1 MPVTDH
7 PNPVGGGGCELA
19 LPRSVSGHKKIGLS
33 VGFDSFGVNNN
44 NMPGPDMSSS
54 KYELEDY
61 VYEMECRSGGG
72 GGGVANGSMGGGGG
86 GGGVDGD
93 GGGDTEEDVFA
104 RLAQK
109 ERDLILA
116 AELGK
121 ALLERNELLVQQNE
135 RLAEDYSHKLEILEQ
150 EKHGLRRKLTAAE
163 SEYDIKVQEIAIDL
177 QHAKSEV
184 HDQREVLRQTEREK
198 SQLIDQLTEQ
208 NQRLTTQLK
217 EQSKHEQ
224 QLESQLQL
232 LRDQFQLRKSNMSDQ
247 VSTLEVL
254 REEINLLSDKK
265 LELERRI
272 DSLINER
279 EGLSVTLDESS
290 DRIIMLEKQS
300 MEQDA
305 LVRNCQRDLDDL
317 RHTNIFLNDRIE
329 AMSRNSS
336 SPSMDQTSLR
346 NEIDMSDQEVSRPH
360 SHPSLPGDLLELD
373 EDIECD
379 DPILFPTT
387 DSDNLKAGTT
397 LRQEVVDVICHVR
410 VLIDQ
415 LRHRRRNS
423 LTSLSTNS
431 SDELTPDKLKTG
443 VLAAVVRELQGLIRN
458 ILRREAQGQCA
469 SCGRGGEDR
478 VQLEQEVHRA
488 LEAVDKLNIELNDT
502 KDKLKAKTDEASDL
516 QHQVTLG
523 EAKLKAVAEHRDNLK
538 HDLDNTHLAKD
549 ELIKKAWDMR
559 DNAVSRKNA
568 CEIELARTRID
579 VMQINSQ
586 LMEAIQQKVELSQQL
601 EQWQVD
607 MQQLLDEQMR
617 RKLSKLEMNGGTTT
631 SRTNAQNAAN
641 NGSDSD
647 SSCSGKTSP
656 RKNSRLF
663 SLLTTLKR

>member
-1 MPVTDH
+1 T
-7 PNPVGGGGCELA
+7 
-19 LPRSVSGHKKIGLS
+19 
-33 VGFDSFGVNNN
+33 
-44 NMPGPDMSSS
+44 
-54 KYELEDY
+54 
-61 VYEMECRSGGG
+61 
-72 GGGVANGSMGGGGG
+72 
-86 GGGVDGD
+86 
-93 GGGDTEEDVFA
+93 
-104 RLAQK
+104 
-109 ERDLILA
+109 
-116 AELGK
+116 
-121 ALLERNELLVQQNE
+121 
-135 RLAEDYSHKLEILEQ
+135 
-150 EKHGLRRKLTAAE
+150 
-163 SEYDIKVQEIAIDL
+163 DL
-177 QHAKSEV
+177 QE
-184 HDQREVLRQTEREK
+184 QRDNLRQTERDK

-232 LRDQFQLRKSNMSDQ
+232 LRDQFQLRKSNMSEQ

-254 REEINLLSDKK
+254 RDEINLLSEKK

-300 MEQDA
+300 MEQEA
-305 LVRNCQRDLDDL
+305 VIRNNQRDLDDL
-317 RHTNIFLNDRIE
+317 RHTNLFLNDRVE
-329 AMSRNSS
+329 ALSRNSS

-346 NEIDMSDQEVSRPH
+346 NEIDMSDQEASRPH

-379 DPILFPTT
+379 DPILYPTT
-387 DSDNLKAGTT
+387 DADSLKAGTT
-397 LRQEVVDVICHVR
+397 LRQEVVDVIGQIR
-410 VLIDQ
+410 VIIDQ

-431 SDELTPDKLKTG
+431 SDEVTPDKLKTG
-443 VLAAVVRELQGLIRN
+443 VLGAVVRELQGLVRN
-458 ILRREAQGQCA
+458 ILRREAQGQCGA
-469 SCGRGGEDR
+469 CGGSSEDR
-478 VQLEQEVHRA
+478 IQLEQEVHSA
-488 LEAVDKLNIELNDT
+488 FEKVDKLNIELNET
-502 KDKLKAKTDEASDL
+502 KDKLKAKTDEAADL

-523 EAKLKAVAEHRDNLK
+523 EAKLKAVSEHRDNLK
-538 HDLDNTHLAKD
+538 NDLENTHLAKD

-617 RKLSKLEMNGGTTT
+617 RKLSKLEMGSSA
-631 SRTNAQNAAN
+631 SRVSAQNHI

-663 SLLTTLKR
+663 ALLTTLKR

>member
-1 MPVTDH
+1 MPVTE
-7 PNPVGGGGCELA
+7 PSPGVGVGK
-19 LPRSVSGHKKIGLS
+19 VTSGEHKGAS
-33 VGFDSFGVNNN
+33 R
-44 NMPGPDMSSS
+44 MPGDMATT

-61 VYEMECRSGGG
+61 VYEMECRAGEM
-72 GGGVANGSMGGGGG
+72 A
-86 GGGVDGD
+86 DGA
-93 GGGDTEEDVFA
+93 ENEDVYS

-150 EKHGLRRKLTAAE
+150 EKHGLRRKLTATE
-163 SEYDIKVQEIAIDL
+163 SEYEVKIQELSVDL
-177 QHAKSEV
+177 HHAKSEIAE
-184 HDQREVLRQTEREK
+184 QREAVRQSERDK

-217 EQSKHEQ
+217 DSSKHEQ
-224 QLESQLQL
+224 QLEQQLQL
-232 LRDQFQLRKSNMSDQ
+232 LRDQFNIRKSNMSEQ

-254 REEINLLSDKK
+254 RQEIDILTDKK
-265 LELERRI
+265 IELERRI
-272 DSLINER
+272 DSLLSDR
-279 EGLSVTLDESS
+279 EGLSVNLDESA
-290 DRIIMLEKQS
+290 DRIQMLEKQYR
-300 MEQDA
+300 EQEIM
-305 LVRNCQRDLDDL
+305 LRNSHRELEDL
-317 RHTNIFLNDRIE
+317 RHTNESLTGRLE
-329 AMSRNSS
+329 AVSRNSS
-336 SPSMDQTSLR
+336 SPSMGQTSLL
-346 NEIDMSDQEVSRPH
+346 NEMDMSDHEASRPH
-360 SHPSLPGDLLELD
+360 SHPSMQEDLLDMD
-373 EDIECD
+373 EFECD
-379 DPILFPTT
+379 DPIIYPT
-387 DSDNLKAGTT
+387 SDAETLKT
-397 LRQEVVDVICHVR
+397 LRQEVVEVIGQLR
-410 VLIDQ
+410 VLTDQ

-431 SDELTPDKLKTG
+431 SDELSPDKLKTG
-443 VLAAVVRELQGLIRN
+443 VLGAVAKELRGLVRDL
-458 ILRREAQGQCA
+458 LRREAQGQCGA
-469 SCGRGGEDR
+469 CGRGGEDR

-488 LEAVDKLNIELNDT
+488 LEAVDKLNIELNET
-502 KDKLKAKTDEASDL
+502 KDKLKAKSDEADEFS
-516 QHQVTLG
+516 HQVTLG
-523 EAKLKAVAEHRDNLK
+523 EAQLKAVTEERDNLK
-538 HDLDNTHLAKD
+538 HDLENTHLAKD
-549 ELIKKAWDMR
+549 ELVKKAWDMR
-559 DNAVSRKNA
+559 DNAVARKNA

-617 RKLSKLEMNGGTTT
+617 KKLSKLEMAAGA
-631 SRTNAQNAAN
+631 SRSQVHAQT

>member
-1 MPVTDH
+1 MPVTY
-7 PNPVGGGGCELA
+7 PIPAGGGGSKFA
-19 LPRSVSGHKKIGLS
+19 LQKSISRSRKSS
-33 VGFDSFGVNNN
+33 VDFDSLEEET
-44 NMPGPDMSSS
+44 MPGDMSST

-61 VYEMECRSGGG
+61 VYEMECRSGMGGNGG
-72 GGGVANGSMGGGGG
+72 GEDDEETA
-86 GGGVDGD
+86 
-93 GGGDTEEDVFA
+93 EDVYA

-121 ALLERNELLVQQNE
+121 ALLERNEVLVQQNE

-150 EKHGLRRKLTAAE
+150 EKHGLRRKLTTTE
-163 SEYDIKVQEIAIDL
+163 SEYDLKVQELNLDL
-177 QHAKSEV
+177 QHAKTDLQE
-184 HDQREVLRQTEREK
+184 QREALRQTEREK

-232 LRDQFQLRKSNMSDQ
+232 LRDQFQLRKSNMSEQ
-247 VSTLEVL
+247 VSTLDML
-254 REEINLLSDKK
+254 REEINLLSEKK
-265 LELERRI
+265 MDLERRI
-272 DSLINER
+272 DSLLSER

-290 DRIIMLEKQS
+290 DRILMLEKRS
-300 MEQDA
+300 MEQEA
-305 LVRNCQRDLDDL
+305 LLRNSQRDLDDL
-317 RHTNIFLNDRIE
+317 RHTNLFLNDRLE
-329 AMSRNSS
+329 ALSRNSS
-336 SPSMDQTSLR
+336 SPSMEQTSLR

-360 SHPSLPGDLLELD
+360 SHPSLPEDLLELD
-373 EDIECD
+373 EEDIECD
-379 DPILFPTT
+379 DPILSPT
-387 DSDNLKAGTT
+387 SDGQTLKA
-397 LRQEVVDVICHVR
+397 LRQEVVDTIGQIR
-410 VLIDQ
+410 VMIDQ

-431 SDELTPDKLKTG
+431 SDEVTPDKLKTG
-443 VLAAVVRELQGLIRN
+443 VLGAVARELQGLIRN
-458 ILRREAQGQCA
+458 LLRREAQGQCGA
-469 SCGRGGEDR
+469 CGRGGEDR
-478 VQLEQEVHRA
+478 LQLEQEVHRA

-617 RKLSKLEMNGGTTT
+617 RKLSKLELGGRSGLAM
-631 SRTNAQNAAN
+631 SRGTAQNQT

-647 SSCSGKTSP
+647 SSCSGKASP

-663 SLLTTLKR
+663 SLLTNLKR

>member
-1 MPVTDH
+1 
-7 PNPVGGGGCELA
+7 
-19 LPRSVSGHKKIGLS
+19 
-33 VGFDSFGVNNN
+33 
-44 NMPGPDMSSS
+44 MPGDMASS

-61 VYEMECRSGGG
+61 VYEMECRAGEIARSND
-72 GGGVANGSMGGGGG
+72 A
-86 GGGVDGD
+86 
-93 GGGDTEEDVFA
+93 EAEDIHA

-135 RLAEDYSHKLEILEQ
+135 RLAEDYSHKLEVLEQ
-150 EKHGLRRKLTAAE
+150 EKHGLRRKLTATE
-163 SEYDIKVQEIAIDL
+163 SEYEIKIQELTIDIQNAKGDL
-177 QHAKSEV
+177 QE
-184 HDQREVLRQTEREK
+184 QREALRQTEREK

-217 EQSKHEQ
+217 ESSKHEH
-224 QLESQLQL
+224 QLEQQLQL
-232 LRDQFQLRKSNMSDQ
+232 LRDQFNLRKSNMTEQ

-272 DSLINER
+272 DSLLNER
-279 EGLSVTLDESS
+279 EGLSVNLDESS
-290 DRIIMLEKQS
+290 DRIMMLEKQYR
-300 MEQDA
+300 EQEA
-305 LVRNCQRDLDDL
+305 LLRNSQRDLDDL
-317 RHTNIFLNDRIE
+317 RHTNLSLTDRLE
-329 AMSRNSS
+329 AFSRNSS
-336 SPSMDQTSLR
+336 SPSTGHPSLM

-360 SHPSLPGDLLELD
+360 SHPSLPEDLLELD
-373 EDIECD
+373 EEIECD
-379 DPILFPTT
+379 DPVLFPTT
-387 DSDNLKAGTT
+387 DSDTLKT
-397 LRQEVVDVICHVR
+397 LRHEVVDVIGQVR
-410 VLIDQ
+410 VMIDQ

-431 SDELTPDKLKTG
+431 SDELTPDKLKHG
-443 VLAAVVRELQGLIRN
+443 VLGAVVRELRGLVRDL
-458 ILRREAQGQCA
+458 LRREAKGECA
-469 SCGRGGEDR
+469 SCGRSEDR
-478 VQLEQEVHRA
+478 LQLEQEVHRA
-488 LEAVDKLNIELNDT
+488 LEAVDKLNIELTDV
-502 KDKLKAKTDEASDL
+502 KDKLKAKTDEAADL
-516 QHQVTLG
+516 GHQVTLG
-523 EAKLKAVAEHRDNLK
+523 EAQLKAVAEERDNLK
-538 HDLDNTHLAKD
+538 HDLENTHLAKD
-549 ELIKKAWDMR
+549 ELVKKAWDMR
-559 DNAVSRKNA
+559 DNAVARKNA

-617 RKLSKLEMNGGTTT
+617 RKLSKLEMGG
-631 SRTNAQNAAN
+631 SAARAQAAAAAA

-663 SLLTTLKR
+663 SLLTNLKR